1 MSIKSLFKS
10 VNPNKILGYA
20 LATGGAVP
28 AAIDSFRLATGDLSA
43 SGSLAQSF
51 GVIAAGIGIAQTG
64 NNKTPSPAATTTQTQ
79 ARPILLMPHR
89 DFRMA

>member
-20 LATGGAVP
+20 LATGGAIP
-28 AAIDSFRLATGDLSA
+28 AAIDSFRLAAGDLSA

-51 GVIAAGIGIAQTG
+51 GVIAAGISIAQTG
-64 NNKTPSPAATTTQTQ
+64 NSKTPPPAATQTQ
-79 ARPILLMPHR
+79 ARPVLLMPHR
-89 DFRMA
+89 DFRMV